1 MKAPP
6 LRIWLIALVAMTACP
21 LAAVFAWLT
30 HSVERK
36 AEREAQSD
44 ARDLAARVAARA
56 DALPVEAERLLW
68 VLGRRQ
74 LVKAEVRSGGARSQ
88 TCDPLINDFA
98 ALYAYYANSLV
109 VDRGGT
115 VLCSA
120 LPFQPGWSVKER
132 AWFRELVDE
141 KRLVIGDAVMGAA
154 SGRFVVPIAEPL
166 FDVAG
171 NVRGAVG
178 LTVDLVHLT
187 QSLHPAGPMGARILL
202 VDHRGRVLSSSSG
215 EAEIGRDLSAEP
227 LIAHALHQPGA
238 GYADDAPS
246 GSSTINGYAM
256 AAGGRWR
263 VVVSLPAR
271 AVLAEAR
278 RQRALAAQ
286 LGLASL
292 LLALT
297 GTWLLS
303 LRIARPLR
311 ALSATARTASR
322 GLVSDRAPVEGPREI
337 REAALRFNDLLDAR
351 TRAEAQLTET
361 AARVEHVNRLLRT
374 GQSIGRMLGR
384 VRGRDAILEEACRIL
399 VEEGGVRGAWIG
411 VPEPDGSVRPAAGCG
426 IAPAS
431 LLGSSR
437 WDDTPHGNGLVG
449 RALRLG
455 VPGVA
460 HDVHEMPSLK
470 PWQEYY
476 TENGIAS
483 LAVLPVKVREA
494 TVAAIA
500 VYSATSYSFDPDVV
514 ELIAEIARELGR
526 TLQQGEDEALR
537 KGAEDALRA
546 SEARLIVADRL
557 ASVGRLAAGV
567 AHEINN
573 PLAYVIMNTS
583 AALED
588 LEAAAQLDETPRIL
602 ARVASSAE
610 ALRDAREGS
619 ERVRLIV
626 RELSHFSRSNDS
638 SQGPTDLRAT
648 IDSAANIAWNEIR
661 QSARLVKD
669 YGECPRVQVNGPRL
683 GQVFLNLLLNAAQ
696 AIGPGSPEQHQIR
709 ISTWV
714 EGGRAI
720 AEVRDTGP
728 GVQPELLDRIFEPF
742 FTTKPV
748 GSGTGLG
755 LAICHSIVAEARGE
769 LTVHSV
775 QGQGAAFRVALP
787 LAQDHGQRPEAHA
800 GVSPPPSP
808 RARILVIDDE
818 PAVLS
823 AVQRTLGKQHEVLV
837 QSRAAAAVE
846 LIRRGERFDLVL
858 CDLMMPEMNGIE
870 FCAALDQIERGAG
883 EAVLLM
889 TGGAFGPVAQQLVEQ
904 ARDRCLEKPFEPAEL
919 QEIVRQRLA
928 ARA

>member
-6 LRIWLIALVAMTACP
+6 LRVWLIALVAMTACP
-21 LAAVFAWLT
+21 LVAVFAWLT
-30 HSVERK
+30 HSVEQK
-36 AEREAQSD
+36 AEREAH
-44 ARDLAARVAARA
+44 ANAHDLAARVAVRA

-68 VLGRRQ
+68 VLGRRH
-74 LVKAEVRSGGARSQ
+74 VVRAEARRGGARSP

-98 ALYAYYANSLV
+98 ALYAYYANAV
-109 VDRGGT
+109 AVDRDGT

-120 LPFQPGWSVKER
+120 LPFRPGWTVKDR
-132 AWFRELVDE
+132 GWFRELVEE
-141 KRLVIGDAVMGAA
+141 KRLVIGDAVVGPA
-154 SGRFVVPIAEPL
+154 SGRFIVPIAEPL
-166 FDVAG
+166 FDAAG
-171 NVRGAVG
+171 NVSGAVG
-178 LTVDLVHLT
+178 LSIDLVHLT

-202 VDHRGRVLSSSSG
+202 VDQRGRVLSSSSS
-215 EAEIGRDLSAEP
+215 EAEIGRDFSADP
-227 LIAHALHQPGA
+227 LVAHALRLPG
-238 GYADDAPS
+238 GGSVDDGPS
-246 GSSTINGYAM
+246 GSSTINGYAI

-271 AVLAEAR
+271 EALAQAR
-278 RQRALAAQ
+278 RHRALAAQ

-297 GTWLLS
+297 GTGLIS
-303 LRIARPLR
+303 LRIARPVR
-311 ALSATARTASR
+311 ALSATARAASH
-322 GLVSDRAPVEGPREI
+322 GLVSDRAPVKGPREI

-384 VRGRDAILEEACRIL
+384 VRGRDAMLEEACRIL
-399 VEEGGVRGAWIG
+399 VEEGGVRGAWIP
-411 VPEPDGSVRPAAGCG
+411 VPEADGSVRPVAGFG
-426 IAPAS
+426 MPPAS
-431 LLGSSR
+431 LVGRCR

-460 HDVHEMPSLK
+460 HDVHQTPALK
-470 PWQEYY
+470 PWWAYY

-483 LAVLPVKVREA
+483 VAVLPVKVREA

-546 SEARLIVADRL
+546 SEARLIVADRM

-583 AALED
+583 SALED
-588 LEAAAQLDETPRIL
+588 LEAAAQLEETPRIL

-626 RELSHFSRSNDS
+626 RELSQFSRSHDS

-669 YGECPRVQVNGPRL
+669 YGACPRVQVNGPRL

-696 AIGPGSPEQHQIR
+696 AIGPGSPEEHQIR
-709 ISTWV
+709 VSTWV

-728 GVQPELLDRIFEPF
+728 GVPPELLDRIFEPF

-769 LTVHSV
+769 LTVRSV
-775 QGQGAAFRVALP
+775 RGQGAAFRVALP
-787 LAQDHGQRPEAHA
+787 LARDETLGPKAHA

-823 AVQRTLGKQHEVLV
+823 AVQRTLGKQHEVVV

-846 LIRRGERFDLVL
+846 LIRRGDRFDLVL

-889 TGGAFGPVAQQLVEQ
+889 TGGAFGPVAQQLLEQ
-904 ARDRCLEKPFEPAEL
+904 ARDRCLEKPFEPAAL
-919 QEIVRQRLA
+919 QEVVRQRLA

>member
-74 LVKAEVRSGGARSQ
+74 LVHAEARGGGARSP
-88 TCDPLINDFA
+88 TCDSLINDFA

-271 AVLAEAR
+271 AVLAQAR

-384 VRGRDAILEEACRIL
+384 VRGRDAVLEEACRIL
-399 VEEGGVRGAWIG
+399 VEEGGVRGAWIP
-411 VPEPDGSVRPAAGCG
+411 VPEPDGNVRPVAGFG
-426 IAPAS
+426 MPRVS
-431 LLGSSR
+431 LVGRCR

-460 HDVHEMPSLK
+460 HDVHQTPALK
-470 PWQEYY
+470 P
-476 TENGIAS
+476 
-483 LAVLPVKVREA
+483 
-494 TVAAIA
+494 
-500 VYSATSYSFDPDVV
+500 
-514 ELIAEIARELGR
+514 
-526 TLQQGEDEALR
+526 
-537 KGAEDALRA
+537 
-546 SEARLIVADRL
+546 
-557 ASVGRLAAGV
+557 
-567 AHEINN
+567 
-573 PLAYVIMNTS
+573 
-583 AALED
+583 
-588 LEAAAQLDETPRIL
+588 
-602 ARVASSAE
+602 
-610 ALRDAREGS
+610 
-619 ERVRLIV
+619 
-626 RELSHFSRSNDS
+626 
-638 SQGPTDLRAT
+638 
-648 IDSAANIAWNEIR
+648 
-661 QSARLVKD
+661 
-669 YGECPRVQVNGPRL
+669 
-683 GQVFLNLLLNAAQ
+683 
-696 AIGPGSPEQHQIR
+696 
-709 ISTWV
+709 
-714 EGGRAI
+714 
-720 AEVRDTGP
+720 
-728 GVQPELLDRIFEPF
+728 
-742 FTTKPV
+742 
-748 GSGTGLG
+748 
-755 LAICHSIVAEARGE
+755 
-769 LTVHSV
+769 
-775 QGQGAAFRVALP
+775 
-787 LAQDHGQRPEAHA
+787 
-800 GVSPPPSP
+800 
-808 RARILVIDDE
+808 
-818 PAVLS
+818 
-823 AVQRTLGKQHEVLV
+823 
-837 QSRAAAAVE
+837 
-846 LIRRGERFDLVL
+846 
-858 CDLMMPEMNGIE
+858 
-870 FCAALDQIERGAG
+870 
-883 EAVLLM
+883 
-889 TGGAFGPVAQQLVEQ
+889 
-904 ARDRCLEKPFEPAEL
+904 
-919 QEIVRQRLA
+919 
-928 ARA
+928 